1 MTETVK
7 VEFLENKAGE
17 IVAGEI
23 INGVQ
28 QTGTGALL
36 IVNNYILGLIWGID
50 KKDKNGNLSSS
61 GLAVLL
67 KLDTLYSLK
76 NYIKLVSYNA
86 NPLTL
91 YFQVQFI
98 TFHSS
103 INAKTAIKCIDLNAK
118 KENMMIQK
126 KKTSSSKD
134 MWWLKRIQETV

>member
-134 MWWLKRIQETV
+134 MW

>member
-17 IVAGEI
+17 ILAGEI

-98 TFHSS
+98 TFHCS